1 MIQNNIRIVL
11 INTTHPG
18 NIGAT
23 ARAMKNMCLSDLVLV
38 NPAHFPSDDARARA
52 SGADDLLE
60 SAVVVNGLDQAIT
73 GCQWVVGTTARP
85 RTIGWP
91 TLTPGVCAEQLIERA
106 AAGKVAIIFGRER
119 MGLTNEEVDRC
130 QALVTIPGNPDYQ
143 SLNIASAVQ
152 ILAYEIYLASLQLDG
167 TLPVLSRGSGQAASS
182 EEMERYYAHLEQVL
196 VEVGFLDPENPRK
209 LMRRLRRLYGRAG
222 PDHNELNILRG
233 ILTAIQQTE
242 HWRKP
247 E

>member
-1 MIQNNIRIVL
+1 MTTSNIRVVL

-38 NPAHFPSDDARARA
+38 SPAQFPSDEASARA
-52 SGADDLLE
+52 SGADELLE
-60 SAVVVNGLDQAIT
+60 SARVVDSLDDAIA
-73 GCQWVVGTTARP
+73 GCHWVVGTTARP

-91 TLTPGVCAEQLIERA
+91 TMTPRECAGQMVEK
-106 AAGKVAIIFGRER
+106 AGAGNVAIVFGRER
-119 MGLTNEEVDRC
+119 MGLTNDEVDKC
-130 QALVTIPGNPDYQ
+130 QALVTIPGNPEYM
-143 SLNIASAVQ
+143 SLNVASAVQ
-152 ILAYEIYLASLQLDG
+152 ILAYEIHLAGLVAGEAPADIRGLGSA
-167 TLPVLSRGSGQAASS
+167 SRS
-182 EEMERYYAHLEQVL
+182 EEMERYYEHLEQVL
-196 VEVGFLDPENPRK
+196 IQIGFLDPGNPRK
-209 LMRRLRRLYGRAG
+209 LMRRLRRLFGRAG
-222 PDHNELNILRG
+222 PDNVELNILRG

>member
-38 NPAHFPSDDARARA
+38 NPARFPSDEARARA

-60 SAVVVNGLDQAIT
+60 SAAVVDGLDQAIA

-91 TLTPGVCAEQLIERA
+91 TLTPGDCAEQLTERA
-106 AAGKVAIIFGRER
+106 AAGKVAVIFGRER

-130 QALVTIPGNPDYQ
+130 QALVTIPGNPDYL
-143 SLNIASAVQ
+143 SLNVASAVQ
-152 ILAYEIYLASLQLDG
+152 ILAYEIYLASSQLDG
-167 TLPVLSRGSGQAASS
+167 TLPVLSPGSGQAASS

-222 PDHNELNILRG
+222 PDRNELNILRG

-242 HWRKP
+242 HWPKP